1 MNLRNNFDFVYH
13 LLSKEYKMC
22 FENDITKT
30 DIEKS
35 IKDYVC
41 KNGLYLEDDYILYT
55 DKLKI
60 DFCINYYFNNDYW
73 IIEVNNVYLNE

>member
-22 FENDITKT
+22 FENDITKA

-41 KNGLYLEDDYILYT
+41 KNGLYLEDDYILCT

-60 DFCINYYFNNDYW
+60 DFCINYYFNHDW
-73 IIEVNNVYLNE
+73 AIEVNNVYLNE

>member
-13 LLSKEYKMC
+13 LLSEEYKMC
-22 FENDITKT
+22 FENNITKT

-41 KNGLYLEDDYILYT
+41 KNGLYLEDDYVLYT

-60 DFCINYYFNNDYW
+60 DFCIDYCFFNYDW
-73 IIEVNNVYLNE
+73 VIEVNNVYLNE

>member
-1 MNLRNNFDFVYH
+1 MNPRNNFDFVYH
-13 LLSKEYKMC
+13 LLSEEYKMC
-22 FENDITKT
+22 FENNITKT

-41 KNGLYLEDDYILYT
+41 KNGLYLEDDYVLYT

-60 DFCINYYFNNDYW
+60 DFYIDYCFFNYDW
-73 IIEVNNVYLNE
+73 VIEVNNVYLNE